1 MLSWTCAAANEARGE
16 RDRAQFA
23 GKTLLIVG
31 TGGPARGPVFERIRS
46 LGLVRVIC
54 LNATRNWATP
64 YIDDWIL
71 ANPSDPAGGAVAA
84 VQELLAGAHAPVIDG
99 VVTFDEFCVQVAA
112 NLAEALGL
120 VGVGH
125 EVADRVRNKLA
136 FRQFCLA
143 NGLPAPRCV
152 GLPPGVK
159 SGLVAVRDAG
169 LHYPL
174 IFKPAF
180 GAGKSMLAEVADEAE
195 LERAIDA
202 HAVKVRTA
210 PQSLG
215 WSDHS
220 TFVEE
225 YLDGP
230 EVDIDMLVQA
240 GTVRYCEIT
249 DNLAASEPF
258 FLETGGRFP
267 SQLPQGTQRA
277 LRQMASDVASALGI
291 QNGCI
296 HFEAKA
302 TADGPVPIEV
312 NLRLGGA
319 EVQTFHRASRGIDLA
334 AEAVKIA
341 LGVPVAPPVTD
352 RPRCHLAST
361 NFLPTVAGQLV
372 AFDVAPEVWRS
383 EALVQLVI
391 FGEIGHP
398 ITLPPAGNVYLGW
411 LVASGLTPEEA
422 RENVETLTRGVTFQI
437 NEAVLD

>member
-1 MLSWTCAAANEARGE
+1 MLSWTCAKATEARGE

-46 LGLVRVIC
+46 LGLARVIC
-54 LNATRNWATP
+54 LNDARNWAAP

-71 ANPSDPAGGAVAA
+71 ANPSDPAGGAVEA
-84 VQELLAGAHAPVIDG
+84 VRALLAGSHAPVFDG

-112 NLAEALGL
+112 DLAEALGL
-120 VGVGH
+120 VGIGH
-125 EVADRVRNKLA
+125 EVADGVRNKLA

-143 NGLPAPRCV
+143 RGLPAPRCV

-159 SGLVAVRDAG
+159 PGLTAVREAG
-169 LHYPL
+169 LRYPL

-180 GAGKSMLAEVADEAE
+180 GAGKAMLAEVADEAE

-202 HAVKVRTA
+202 QAVKIQAA
-210 PQSLG
+210 PLSFGRREHL
-215 WSDHS
+215 

-240 GTVRYCEIT
+240 GAVHYCEVT
-249 DNLAASEPF
+249 DNLASSEPF
-258 FLETGGRFP
+258 FLETGGCFP
-267 SQLPQGTQRA
+267 SQLPQATQQA
-277 LRQMASDVASALGI
+277 LRQMASDVVRALGI

-302 TADGPVPIEV
+302 TAHGPVPIEI

-341 LGVPVAPPVTD
+341 LGVPVAAPVTD
-352 RPRCHLAST
+352 RPRSYLAST
-361 NFLPTVAGQLV
+361 NFLPTVAGQLA
-372 AFDVAPEVWRS
+372 AFDVAPEVWQS
-383 EALVQLVI
+383 DALVQVVI
-391 FGEIGHP
+391 FGEIGQT
-398 ITLPPAGNVYLGW
+398 IALPPAGNQYLGW
-411 LVASGLTPEEA
+411 LVASGHTPEGA
-422 RENVETLTRGVTFQI
+422 RQNVEMLTRGVTFKI
-437 NEAVLD
+437 IDTGTS